1 MFYYIFYE
9 KLLHLFSPFNV
20 FHYIT
25 FRSIMASVTALI
37 FSLWF
42 ADKFIP
48 YLRKMQI
55 GDSFKGYEPQN
66 HRQKTG
72 TPTIGGIIIWSGFFI
87 SSLLWARLDNTLVW
101 ITLLGTALFMII
113 GFLDDFLKIKRG
125 KNDGLKAR
133 TKMLLQLVSA
143 LVVSYLIFFAESR
156 LTSCAGCLYIPFVKN
171 GVINLGEFYIIFA
184 IFVIVGTSNAVN
196 LTDGLDGLAT
206 GPSLTTVMPLIIF
219 AYASGNIIFSHYLHI
234 PHIKGA
240 GEMSIILASLAGSLL
255 AFLWYNCYPAEVF
268 MGDTGS
274 LALGALLGMVAVIIK
289 EEIVLAIAGGIFV
302 LETVSV
308 IIQVISFKT
317 TGERVFKM
325 APIHHHFELKGWAES
340 KVIVRFWIISL
351 ILALISLTAL
361 KLR

>member
-9 KLLHLFSPFNV
+9 KLLHFFSPFNV

-25 FRSIMASVTALI
+25 FRAIMASVTALI

-42 ADKFIP
+42 ANRFIP
-48 YLRKMQI
+48 YLKKMQI
-55 GDSFKGYEPQN
+55 KDDFKGYEPKN
-66 HRQKTG
+66 HRQKAG
-72 TPTIGGIIIWSGFFI
+72 TPTIGGIIIWSGFLI
-87 SSLLWARLDNTLVW
+87 SSILWARLDNALVW
-101 ITLLGTALFMII
+101 ISLLGTLLFVLI
-113 GFLDDFLKIKRG
+113 GFLDDFLKIRRG
-125 KNDGLKAR
+125 NNNGLKAR
-133 TKMLLQLVSA
+133 TKMALQIAFSFLTA
-143 LVVSYLIFFAESR
+143 YLIYFAESK
-156 LTSCAGCLYIPFVKN
+156 LTHCSGCLYIPFIKN
-171 GVINLGEFYIIFA
+171 GIINLGYFYLVFA
-184 IFVIVGTSNAVN
+184 VFVIVGTSNAVN

-206 GPSLTTVMPLIIF
+206 GPSLTTIMPLIIF
-219 AYASGNIIFSHYLHI
+219 AYVSGNIIFSHYLHV

-274 LALGALLGMVAVIIK
+274 LALGALLGIVAVIIK

-308 IIQVISFKT
+308 IIQVISYKT

-351 ILALISLTAL
+351 ILALLSLTAL

>member
-9 KLLHLFSPFNV
+9 KLLHFFSPFNV

-42 ADKFIP
+42 ANRFIP

-55 GDSFKGYEPQN
+55 KDSFKGYEPQN
-66 HRQKTG
+66 HMQKAG

-87 SSLLWARLDNTLVW
+87 SSILWARLDNALVW
-101 ITLLGTALFMII
+101 ISLLGTALFVLI

-133 TKMLLQLVSA
+133 TKMAFQVVSA
-143 LVVSYLIFFAESR
+143 LLTAYLIYFAESK
-156 LTSCAGCLYIPFVKN
+156 LTPCSSCLYIPFIKN
-171 GVINLGEFYIIFA
+171 GVINLGYFYLIFA
-184 IFVIVGTSNAVN
+184 VFVIVGTSNAVN

-206 GPSLTTVMPLIIF
+206 GPSLTTIMPLIIF
-219 AYASGNIIFSHYLHI
+219 AYVSGNIIFSHYLHV

-274 LALGALLGMVAVIIK
+274 LALGALLGIVAVIVK

-308 IIQVISFKT
+308 IIQVISYKT

-351 ILALISLTAL
+351 ILALLSLTAL